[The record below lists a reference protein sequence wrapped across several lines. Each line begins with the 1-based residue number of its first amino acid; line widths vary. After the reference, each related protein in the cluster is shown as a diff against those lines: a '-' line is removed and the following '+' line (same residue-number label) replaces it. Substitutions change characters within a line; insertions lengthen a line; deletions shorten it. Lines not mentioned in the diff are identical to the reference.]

1 MNNDFH
7 SGFEKTAFIGAAVKT
22 IGKSIGKGIWGLG
35 KKLTTNV
42 SPKGVRSFSGL
53 KAGGSAL
60 GAGFGAMEV
69 NNVINKTNTSVK
81 SISGSM
87 PSMKGS
93 SFFKM
98 R

>member
-7 SGFEKTAFIGAAVKT
+7 IGFEKTAFIGAAIKT
-22 IGKSIGKGIWGLG
+22 IGKGIWGLG
-35 KKLTTNV
+35 KKMTTNV
-42 SPKGVRSFSGL
+42 SPKGVRSFSAM

-60 GAGFGAMEV
+60 GVGFGAMEV
-69 NNVINKTNTSVK
+69 AGVRNKTITSMK

-87 PSMKGS
+87 PSMKSNG
-93 SFFKM
+93 FFKT